1 MTAIAALADAT
12 VYARPGLCYHPGV
25 NRPDWVQ
32 WQRLYETPEHVVAQ
46 RLLIVQRLIQ
56 DFLAS
61 RAGDEI
67 RVVSICSGQGRDMLG
82 VLADHPGRLSVS
94 GRLVELDATNTEE
107 ATTRAHAAGLDRIEI
122 VTGDASVTDAY
133 AGAVPADLVLV
144 CGVFGN
150 IPEADV
156 QRTIDALP
164 QFCARD
170 ATVIWTRHR
179 RPPDLTPMIREWFAH
194 TGFVEIGCEA
204 TGVEAPRPGAFPA
217 QFVGAHR
224 WPREPLALELGQR
237 LFTFFR

>member
-1 MTAIAALADAT
+1 M
-12 VYARPGLCYHPGV
+12 GV

-32 WQRLYETPEHVVAQ
+32 WHNLYETPERVVAQ
-46 RLLIVQRLIQ
+46 GLLIVQRLIR

-67 RVVSICSGQGRDMLG
+67 RVVSICSGQGRDILG
-82 VLADHPGRLSVS
+82 VLADHPGRLSVN
-94 GRLVELDATNTEE
+94 GRLIELDPTNTVE
-107 ATTRAHAAGLDRIEI
+107 AARQAHAAGLGGIEI

-133 AGAVPADLVLV
+133 VGAVPADLVLV

-150 IPEADV
+150 IPDDDV
-156 QRTIDALP
+156 HRTIDALP
-164 QFCARD
+164 QFCRRD

-179 RPPDLTPMIREWFAH
+179 RPPDLTPTIREWFAN
-194 TGFVEIGCEA
+194 TGFIEIACES
-204 TGVEAPRPGAFPA
+204 TGAKAPRPGAFPA

-224 WPREPLALELGQR
+224 WPREPLALERGQR

>member
-1 MTAIAALADAT
+1 MW
-12 VYARPGLCYHPGV
+12 ARPGLCYHRGV
-25 NRPDWVQ
+25 HRPDWVQ
-32 WQRLYETPEHVVAQ
+32 WQRLYETPERVVAQ
-46 RLLIVQRLIQ
+46 RLLIVQRLIR

-61 RAGDEI
+61 RGCDEV
-67 RVVSICSGQGRDMLG
+67 RVASICCGQGRDILG

-94 GRLVELDATNTEE
+94 GRLIEQDPTNTEE
-107 ATTRAHAAGLDRIEI
+107 AARRAHEAGLDRIEI

-150 IPEADV
+150 IPDDDV
-156 QRTIDALP
+156 HRTIEALP

-179 RPPDLTPMIREWFAH
+179 RCPDLTPTIREWFAQA
-194 TGFVEIGCEA
+194 GFVEIGFES
-204 TGVEAPRPGAFPA
+204 TGAEAPKPGAFPP
-217 QFVGAHR
+217 QSVGAHR
-224 WPREPLALELGQR
+224 WPRDPDVLELGKR